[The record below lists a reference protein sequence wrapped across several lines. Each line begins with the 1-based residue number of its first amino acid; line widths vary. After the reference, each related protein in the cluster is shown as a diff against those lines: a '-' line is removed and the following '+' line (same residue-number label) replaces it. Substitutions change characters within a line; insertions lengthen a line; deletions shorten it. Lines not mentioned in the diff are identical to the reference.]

1 MKMVELNQI
10 IREKDL
16 PEDLLFNEDELNYI
30 IKGD

>member
-30 IKGD
+30 IKGN